1 MHTVVRYLCVCAF
14 VKVFLRGQ
22 RAGEEVHLLK
32 CFWRGAE
39 RGLREGEEVERDD
52 FNSQ

>member
-1 MHTVVRYLCVCAF
+1 MHTVNTYLCPCAV

-22 RAGEEVHLLK
+22 RAI
-32 CFWRGAE
+32 
-39 RGLREGEEVERDD
+39 EEVERDD

>member
-22 RAGEEVHLLK
+22 RAGED
-32 CFWRGAE
+32 
-39 RGLREGEEVERDD
+39 VERDD

>member
-1 MHTVVRYLCVCAF
+1 MHTVVRYLCVCAV

-22 RAGEEVHLLK
+22 RAGED
-32 CFWRGAE
+32 
-39 RGLREGEEVERDD
+39 VERDD